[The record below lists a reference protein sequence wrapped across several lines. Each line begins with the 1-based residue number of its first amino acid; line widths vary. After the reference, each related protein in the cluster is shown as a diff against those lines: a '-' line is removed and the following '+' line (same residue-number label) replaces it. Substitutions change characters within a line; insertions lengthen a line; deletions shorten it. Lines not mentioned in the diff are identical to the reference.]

1 MNEIEKALPEQ
12 YTPMLARIDTVLP
25 LAKIDTENFNKSS
38 SQFKVATLD
47 VVDLTPI
54 NSAKHLLAVV
64 QRTRQAIEEASITLR
79 RKQVELKRK
88 ELELMSS
95 EGTDTD
101 ELVIDIDELKMQIDN
116 IEASGRG
123 AVRRLANA
131 LDQYQAILDA
141 LGKDHLTELD
151 YENDQ
156 ARYHIMTAFNQALT
170 AARARG
176 GLIDEGNHIY
186 LFQLG
191 INGAVAQREITALLE
206 AEQEALNE
214 GMAPTH
220 EGVVKWLNL
229 VADKFEKAP
238 ELYAAQ
244 RNMKTLNTDLLL
256 ENKQMKL
263 IKYTLNSDGTIPSY
277 VTDGGYLAVANANSS
292 PQDLDLIGVANDD
305 APQEGF
311 ANEAALL
318 SYVEEKNLEFKDPIT
333 EEIIPLETIV
343 SSIWGKL
350 S

>member
-1 MNEIEKALPEQ
+1 MNELEKALPEQ
-12 YTPMLARIDTVLP
+12 YSPMLAKIDSVLP

-38 SQFKVATLD
+38 SQFKMATLD

-54 NSAKHLLAVV
+54 NSAKHLLAVI

-88 ELELMSS
+88 EMDLMAS

-101 ELVIDIDELKMQIDN
+101 ELVIDVDELKMQISN

-123 AVRRLANA
+123 AVRKLANA

-191 INGAVAQREITALLE
+191 INGALAQAEVTALLE
-206 AEQEALNE
+206 AEQEALNN
-214 GMAPTH
+214 GMTPTH
-220 EGVVKWLNL
+220 EGIVKWLNL

-244 RNMKTLNTDLLL
+244 RNMQTLNLSLIL
-256 ENKQMKL
+256 ENNK
-263 IKYTLNSDGTIPSY
+263 
-277 VTDGGYLAVANANSS
+277 
-292 PQDLDLIGVANDD
+292 
-305 APQEGF
+305 
-311 ANEAALL
+311 
-318 SYVEEKNLEFKDPIT
+318 
-333 EEIIPLETIV
+333 
-343 SSIWGKL
+343 
-350 S
+350 

>member
-79 RKQVELKRK
+79 RKQVELRRK
-88 ELELMSS
+88 ELELMAS

-256 ENKQMKL
+256 ENK
-263 IKYTLNSDGTIPSY
+263 
-277 VTDGGYLAVANANSS
+277 
-292 PQDLDLIGVANDD
+292 
-305 APQEGF
+305 
-311 ANEAALL
+311 
-318 SYVEEKNLEFKDPIT
+318 
-333 EEIIPLETIV
+333 
-343 SSIWGKL
+343 
-350 S
+350 

>member
-1 MNEIEKALPEQ
+1 MNELEKTLEALPAQ
-12 YTPMLARIDTVLP
+12 YSPMLQKIDAVLP
-25 LAKIDTENFNKSS
+25 LAKIDTENFNKAS

-54 NSAKHLLAVV
+54 NSAKHLLAVI
-64 QRTRQAIEEASITLR
+64 QQTRQALEEASIGLR
-79 RKQVELKRK
+79 RKQLELKRK
-88 ELELMSS
+88 ELDLMAS

-101 ELVIDIDELKMQIDN
+101 ELVIDIDELKIHIEN

-131 LDQYQAILDA
+131 LDQYQSILTA

-206 AEQEALNE
+206 AEQEAINN
-214 GMAPTH
+214 GVAPTH

-229 VADKFEKAP
+229 VADKFEQAP
-238 ELYAAQ
+238 EQYAAQ
-244 RNMKTLNTDLLL
+244 RNMQVLNPSLTL
-256 ENKQMKL
+256 ENNK
-263 IKYTLNSDGTIPSY
+263 
-277 VTDGGYLAVANANSS
+277 
-292 PQDLDLIGVANDD
+292 
-305 APQEGF
+305 
-311 ANEAALL
+311 
-318 SYVEEKNLEFKDPIT
+318 
-333 EEIIPLETIV
+333 
-343 SSIWGKL
+343 
-350 S
+350 